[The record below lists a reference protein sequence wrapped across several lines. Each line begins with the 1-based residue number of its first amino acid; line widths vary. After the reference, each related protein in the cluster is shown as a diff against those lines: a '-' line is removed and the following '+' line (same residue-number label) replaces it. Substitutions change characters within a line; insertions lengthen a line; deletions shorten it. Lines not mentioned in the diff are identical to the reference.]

1 MGDRRRTTKS
11 TSTETVA
18 PAISNAATQVQNQEP
33 EKQEPLVEED
43 TKPAEAI
50 QLTTPSKFE
59 AAYVRD
65 TVIDGTVM
73 APNTVFMQTW
83 TMRNTGSVAWPK
95 GSSVRFVGGDALF
108 NIDTNHPTSV
118 GTLVSSMGS
127 NELTE
132 SVAPMESADFTV
144 TLKSPSRVGRAIS
157 YWRLKTQGGV
167 VFGDNL
173 WCDIQVAEPA
183 VPVIQEPE
191 PAVKVEITEAETET
205 LNTESSGTM
214 EAEVDEQSTSESQM
228 IFPKLEKESPVASTH
243 EALSTADDALMQE
256 DEHDLVDEVE
266 SLTLDE
272 DETEDGFMTDEE
284 YDILDA
290 SDQEYAVEAQKSQK

>member
-11 TSTETVA
+11 TSTETVS

-33 EKQEPLVEED
+33 EKKELVGVEEI
-43 TKPAEAI
+43 KPVETV
-50 QLTTPSKFE
+50 QLSTPSQFQ

-73 APNTVFMQTW
+73 APNTVFTQTW
-83 TMRNTGSVAWPK
+83 TMRNTGAVAWPK

-118 GTLVSSMGS
+118 GILVSSMGS
-127 NELTE
+127 NELIE
-132 SVAPMESADFTV
+132 SVAPMESADFAV

-157 YWRLKTQGGV
+157 YWRLKTQDGV

-191 PAVKVEITEAETET
+191 PAVKVEAETET

-214 EAEVDEQSTSESQM
+214 EAEVEEQSTSESQM

-243 EALSTADDALMQE
+243 EALAAADEALMQE
-256 DEHDLVDEVE
+256 DEHDLADDVE